1 MILVSNFRSNI
12 VLNVNDSKINESF
25 QVALLGFTIDNH
37 LTF

>member
-12 VLNVNDSKINESF
+12 VLNVNDSKINESI
-25 QVALLGFTIDNH
+25 QVALLGFAIDNH